1 MVNNNEDAVRQL
13 QQVKVFLQNTAC
25 SANVPPTVI
34 TANLSLISENHSDD
48 LADWELPA
56 DHKPYVILVVG
67 VNGVGRTGAAVP
79 LRRP

>member
-34 TANLSLISENHSDD
+34 TANLSLIDNIQLFLCPQTD
-48 LADWELPA
+48 LNVL
-56 DHKPYVILVVG
+56 
-67 VNGVGRTGAAVP
+67 
-79 LRRP
+79 